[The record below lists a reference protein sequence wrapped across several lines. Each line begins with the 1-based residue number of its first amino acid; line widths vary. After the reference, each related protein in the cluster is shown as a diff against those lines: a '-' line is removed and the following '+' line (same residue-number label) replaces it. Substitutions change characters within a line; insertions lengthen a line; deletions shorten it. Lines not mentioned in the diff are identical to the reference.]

1 MQHQSTIRFTM
12 SSPII
17 DTFGFKPVIG
27 PGTPVTNSGNVEG
40 AVDSINRQAVILN
53 RKCRVAE
60 LKKVMSLLH
69 MSRERIRRGWCQGHT
84 AMSAHGNPVVPWSD
98 YAVKWDTIGSLQA
111 TRMASS
117 IQKTAFQYLVE
128 AWLETSEF
136 LPHPG
141 GKIDRWT
148 IDNFMRWSDSKFTS
162 LNQVLG
168 VYTIAVCE
176 VISAIRRIEGYGRG

>member
-1 MQHQSTIRFTM
+1 M

-27 PGTPVTNSGNVEG
+27 AQSAVTNFGNVPNT
-40 AVDSINRQAVILN
+40 VDHIPMQAVILT
-53 RKCRVAE
+53 RKRRVAE

-69 MSRERIRRGWCQGHT
+69 MSRERIRRGWCQWHT

-111 TRMASS
+111 TRMTSLV
-117 IQKTAFQYLVE
+117 QKAAFHYLVE

-162 LNQVLG
+162 LNQVLE
-168 VYTIAVCE
+168 VYTLAVCE
-176 VISAIRRIEGYGRG
+176 VISEIKRIEDLYQ